1 MGVLGPVV
9 QAFVGAVLNR
19 GHDLAVGRSVEAEL
33 VGDDHP
39 RHRTRLCQKA
49 TEEPLR
55 VKAAPSR
62 TRGAENSVGPRR
74 LGLAGFSQGRHSCYL
89 ADEPALNA
97 VHRLAA
103 VLRSCA

>member
-1 MGVLGPVV
+1 MNPEWQSFWAV
-9 QAFVGAVLNR
+9 QSQSARPAT
-19 GHDLAVGRSVEAEL
+19 AE
-33 VGDDHP
+33 
-39 RHRTRLCQKA
+39 
-49 TEEPLR
+49 R

-74 LGLAGFSQGRHSCYL
+74 LGLAGFSQGRHTCYL